1 MTIKLTAEMAEAYSR
16 ARLDALGVRRD
27 DTEGAIRHGLRAVL
41 AIVER
46 DLPDVDALV
55 RGAYA
60 RGQSDERALT
70 RLLGPPV
77 SVNDDREEAASET
90 ASQLQETYPGSGIYE

>member
-27 DTEGAIRHGLRAVL
+27 DTEGAVRHGLRAVL

-46 DLPDVDALV
+46 DLPDVPALI
-55 RGAYA
+55 RGAYE

-70 RLLGPPV
+70 QLLGPPACP
-77 SVNDDREEAASET
+77 SRWHTLETDDMPEKCPICGATE
-90 ASQLQETYPGSGIYE
+90 